1 MRFARAVLKALALA
15 LWTGLLIPAQALAVV
30 LRSSLEERVPML
42 YHRGVARIIGM
53 KVIAIGERSAVRP
66 TLFAVNHSSWL
77 DITVIDTQM
86 PICFVAKR
94 EVNSWP
100 VFGLLARLQ
109 RTVFVERR
117 AQRTAEHRDE
127 MTERLNAGDSLVLF
141 PEGTSSDGN
150 HVLPFKSAFFALA
163 ETRVEDRPLA
173 VQPVSIAYTAIDG
186 EPIGRDRRPE
196 LTWFGDMDLAPHLW
210 GVLCLDRFTVVV
222 QYHPPVTIES
232 FGSRKALAAHCQ
244 AVVASGLSHALS
256 GRVALPGPR
265 RRLLGRRAPQ
275 P

>member
-1 MRFARAVLKALALA
+1 MKHVRATLKALVLA
-15 LWTGLLIPAQALAVV
+15 LWTGLLIPVQALAVA
-30 LRSSLEERVPML
+30 LRSPLEERIPML

-53 KVIAIGERSAVRP
+53 KVVAIGERSRVRP

-77 DITVIDTQM
+77 DITVIDTLM

-94 EVNSWP
+94 EVNTWP

-109 RTVFVERR
+109 RTVFIERR
-117 AQRTAEHRDE
+117 VQRTAEHKEE

-163 ETRVEDRPLA
+163 ETRVNGAALI
-173 VQPVSIAYTAIDG
+173 VQPVSVAYTAIDG
-186 EPIGRDRRPE
+186 LPIGRDRRPE

-210 GVLCLDRFTVVV
+210 GVLCLERFTVTV
-222 QYHPPVTIES
+222 QFHTPVTIES
-232 FGSRKALAAHCQ
+232 FASRKEMAAQCHA
-244 AVVASGLSHALS
+244 AVARGLSDALS
-256 GRVALPGPR
+256 ARVQLPAPR
-265 RRLLGRRAPQ
+265 RRLLARRTPQ

>member
-1 MRFARAVLKALALA
+1 MKHARAFLKALALA
-15 LWTGLLIPAQALAVV
+15 VWTGALIPVQALAVA
-30 LRSSLEERVPML
+30 LRSPLEERVPMI

-53 KVIAIGERSAVRP
+53 KVIVIGVRSPARP
-66 TLFAVNHSSWL
+66 TLFIVNHSSWL
-77 DITVIDTQM
+77 DITVIDTLM
-86 PICFVAKR
+86 RICFVAKR
-94 EVNSWP
+94 EVNTWP

-117 AQRTAEHRDE
+117 AQRTAAHKDE

-163 ETRVEDRPLA
+163 ETRVRDAALT
-173 VQPVSIAYTAIDG
+173 VQPVSVAYTAIDG
-186 EPIGRDRRPE
+186 LPIGRDRRPE

-210 GVLCLDRFTVVV
+210 GVLCLDRFTVTV
-222 QYHPPVTIES
+222 QFHAPVTIES
-232 FGSRKALAAHCQ
+232 FSSRKELAAHCQ
-244 AVVASGLSHALS
+244 AVVAGGLSDALS
-256 GRVALPGPR
+256 GRVQLPAPKR
-265 RRLLGRRAPQ
+265 RRLARRVPQ